1 MIMPRNEQRV
11 AIVTGAA
18 RGIGAATARR
28 LASDGLAVAVLDLD
42 ADACKATVEAIAS
55 PDARAIAVGA
65 DVSQSDQVQA
75 AVDSVAAELGPPAVL
90 VNNAGVLRDNLL
102 FKMSEDD
109 WDTVMGVHL
118 RGAFLLTRAAHKY

>member
-1 MIMPRNEQRV
+1 MPQDEQRV

-55 PDARAIAVGA
+55 AGGRALAVGA
-65 DVSQSDQVQA
+65 DVSQTDQVQA
-75 AVDSVAAELGPPAVL
+75 AVGHAWPPTWGRPRCWSTTPA
-90 VNNAGVLRDNLL
+90 
-102 FKMSEDD
+102 
-109 WDTVMGVHL
+109 
-118 RGAFLLTRAAHKY
+118 